1 MLAWNKGV
9 LNLFDKISVSKH
21 AIFFIFLALLVY
33 VLYVFTAHSKQ
44 IKHKFI
50 EKFGSQK
57 TKIYWILFQRGV
69 GVFLYGLI
77 PVVVS
82 LLFFQIN
89 IFSYGLSFENFSDS
103 LYWTL
108 GISAFIIPFSILN
121 ARNPNHQKKYPQIQT
136 ETWSLGLFFFS
147 ASSWIVYLFAYEYL
161 LRGLLFFSCLRS
173 FGLGAAVIINISI
186 YALFHLHK
194 NFREIIGSVLLG
206 IVFCLVTYKTG
217 TIWAAFFA
225 HTVLAL
231 SSEWASLFFNPEMK
245 IKMFGNKK

>member
-9 LNLFDKISVSKH
+9 LSLFDKISVSKH
-21 AIFFIFLALLVY
+21 AVFFIFLALLVY
-33 VLYVFTAHSKQ
+33 VLYVFTSQSKQ
-44 IKHKFI
+44 IKNKFI
-50 EKFGSQK
+50 EKLGSQK

-69 GVFLYGLI
+69 GVFLYGFI
-77 PVVVS
+77 PAFVS
-82 LLFFQIN
+82 LMFFQIK
-89 IFSYGLSFENFSDS
+89 ISSYGLSFDNFSDS

-121 ARNPNHQKKYPQIQT
+121 ARNPNHQKKYPQIQA
-136 ETWSLGLFFFS
+136 ETWSLGLVFLS
-147 ASSWIVYLFAYEYL
+147 ASSWIAYLFAYELL

-173 FGLGAAVIINISI
+173 FGLWTAVIINISI

-206 IVFCLVTYKTG
+206 LVFCLITYKTG
-217 TIWAAFFA
+217 TIWTAFFA

-231 SSEWASLFFNPEMK
+231 SSEWASLFLNPEMK
-245 IKMFGNKK
+245 IRRFGNKK